1 MLYYIN
7 IINTGEIMSNLKLM
21 KTNGTINFELN
32 KNYTNRA
39 NTKKLTFSPCYNVPI
54 SKINLNHKANQI
66 RVVTKSIN
74 HLEDMKASILS
85 KGLTNPIVLSID
97 KNGVI
102 SVESGHH
109 RYDIYDQLGELTI
122 PAYFVTYNGFT
133 QKEIDLIRQEFLE
146 EDNNHEPTLQPTMK
160 DAEKSLFK
168 YKDLGVFD
176 GLEDDAVRKKATLM
190 IKRRYSHFGASKVKT
205 VVANFMKGS
214 APVSY
219 RTYSAKDR
227 KEIAKKYKYTVKPND
242 FDYNHCAY
250 YVNANLGNS
259 LKGVAT
265 IDKYSS
271 LPAGIDA
278 DVSIHVFCNT
288 GSKDTASSKARR
300 REFMAQMVIA
310 NTNYSR
316 YQVGKIFFLPDLVS
330 QNECEIHNWTVND
343 EGIGSFVK
351 V

>member
-1 MLYYIN
+1 
-7 IINTGEIMSNLKLM
+7 MSNLKIM
-21 KTNGTINFELN
+21 KSDGIMNFELN
-32 KNYTNRA
+32 NNYSNRT
-39 NTKKLTFSPCYNVPI
+39 NTKKITFSPCYNVPI

-74 HLEDMKASILS
+74 HLEDIKASILS
-85 KGLTNPIVLSID
+85 KGLTTPIVLSID
-97 KNGVI
+97 KNGVVQ
-102 SVESGHH
+102 VESGHH
-109 RYDIYDQLGELTI
+109 RYDIFDQLEESSI

-146 EDNNHEPTLQPTMK
+146 EDNDHEPTLQPTMK

-176 GLEDDAVRKKATLM
+176 GLEDVEVRKNATRM
-190 IKRRYSHFGASKVKT
+190 IKKRYSHFGVAKVKT
-205 VVANFMKGS
+205 VVSNFMKGCT
-214 APVSY
+214 PVSY
-219 RTYSAKDR
+219 RTYTLKDR

-250 YVNANLGNS
+250 YVNAQLGNS
-259 LKGVAT
+259 LKSVAT
-265 IDKYSS
+265 TDKYSI

-278 DVSIHVFCNT
+278 VDVSIHVFCNT
-288 GSKDTASSKARR
+288 GSKDLASSKARR
-300 REFMAQMVIA
+300 KEFMAQMVIA

-330 QNECEIHNWTVND
+330 QNECEIHDWTVND
-343 EGIGSFVK
+343 EGVGSFVK
-351 V
+351 VIKNT